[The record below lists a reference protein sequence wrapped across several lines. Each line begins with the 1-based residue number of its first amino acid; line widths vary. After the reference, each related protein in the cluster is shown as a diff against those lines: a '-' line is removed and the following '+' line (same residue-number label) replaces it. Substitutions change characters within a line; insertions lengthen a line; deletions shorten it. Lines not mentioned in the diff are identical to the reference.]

1 MSRLHTLLRL
11 RRHEEK
17 IADGALAAAGRERMN
32 AEASRD
38 ALLRSDEMI
47 SVEPQPRAL
56 PELLVL
62 RLQGMAVQE
71 RAAEAEAIVEQRMR
85 EEVDA
90 RAARTAAAV
99 RRRSVQRAVERR
111 DHELMLQAQRAS
123 RRALGELARLQAVQR

>member
-17 IADGALAAAGRERMN
+17 IADGALAAASRERMN

-62 RLQGMAVQE
+62 RLQGMAVEE
-71 RAAEAEAIVEQRMR
+71 RAAEAEAVVEQRMR

-111 DHELMLQAQRAS
+111 DHELLLQAQRAS

>member
-17 IADGALAAAGRERMN
+17 IADGALAAASRERMN

>member
-17 IADGALAAAGRERMN
+17 IADSALAAASRERMN

-62 RLQGMAVQE
+62 RLQGMAVEE
-71 RAAEAEAIVEQRMR
+71 RAAEAEAVVEQRMR

-111 DHELMLQAQRAS
+111 DHELLLQAQRAS

>member
-17 IADGALAAAGRERMN
+17 IADGALAAASRERMN

-90 RAARTAAAV
+90 GAARTAAAV